1 MINNFIT
8 QVLTDRSKYLVGF
21 ADMTGLINEKYSGYN
36 YAISLARHLDKKIIN
51 SIDKGPNRAYF
62 DHYNEINQELTEA
75 VQKISAKLT
84 KDGFVNIPISP
95 TVTDD
100 ILTDNYHTTLRMAFS
115 HKMAATRAG
124 IGWIGKTDLLV
135 TKEYGPRVRLAS
147 ILLKTRISEPTVPIE
162 ESRCGDC
169 EICAIN
175 CPAQAATGDLWDIH
189 TDRDRFYNAFK
200 CMEKCRELSLN
211 NLNEHISLCGICV
224 SICPKG
230 R

>member
-1 MINNFIT
+1 MIDNYIT
-8 QVLTDRSKYLVGF
+8 QALSDHSKYLVGF
-21 ADMTGLINEKYSGYN
+21 ADMTGLLNEKYSGYN
-36 YAISLARHLDKKIIN
+36 YAISLARHLDNEIID
-51 SIDKGPNRAYF
+51 SINKGPNRPYF
-62 DHYNEINQELTEA
+62 NHYNEVNQELSEA
-75 VQKISAKLT
+75 VLKISSKLT
-84 KDGFVNIPISP
+84 EDGFDNIPISP

-100 ILTDNYHTTLRMAFS
+100 LLTDNFHTTLRMAFS

-147 ILLKTRISEPTVPIE
+147 ILLKKRITEPNAPIE
-162 ESRCGDC
+162 ESMCGDC
-169 EICAIN
+169 DVCTIN
-175 CPAQAATGDLWDIH
+175 CPAQTATGDLWNIH
-189 TDRDRFYNAFK
+189 TDRDTFYNAFT